1 MGRQRAV
8 LGDRDV
14 QVGDTT
20 SPLPVGSNERVDVDI
35 DIVALD
41 AEERERSHYLDA
53 RVQGHRRSRRRWS
66 TCAATRRGRGRPTTP
81 RSAPSTWF
89 LAPVLLVL
97 ALPFIALL
105 AVIVKLDSRGPVIFR
120 QTRVGTNGRLFTFY
134 KFRTMHV
141 DARERFPELYAYD
154 YSPEEAETMFFKLA
168 TDPRCTR
175 VGRLLRRTSLDELP
189 NVWNVIM
196 GDMSLVG
203 PRPEIPEMLPHYRRD
218 QLAKFTVKPGLTG
231 QAQISGRNLLTFQ
244 ETIRHDLDYLEK
256 RSVRFDLQ
264 VLARTPVV
272 VVQMIGAL

>member
-1 MGRQRAV
+1 M

-14 QVGDTT
+14 QVGDAT
-20 SPLPVGSNERVDVDI
+20 SPLPVGSDERAHVDI
-35 DIVALD
+35 DLVALE
-41 AEERERSHYLDA
+41 AEERERAHLARSPRPLSVEEALDH
-53 RVQGHRRSRRRWS
+53 VRRHPSRP
-66 TCAATRRGRGRPTTP
+66 RPVYD
-81 RSAPSTWF
+81 SAKRAIDIV

-97 ALPFIALL
+97 ALPFIAVL
-105 AVIVKLDSRGPVIFR
+105 AVVVKLDSRGPVIFR
-120 QTRVGTNGRLFTFY
+120 QTRVGKNGRLFTFY
-134 KFRTMHV
+134 KFRTMYV
-141 DARERFPELYAYD
+141 DARRRFPELYAYD

-189 NVWNVIM
+189 NVWNVIA

-203 PRPEIPEMLPHYRRD
+203 PRPEIPEMLPHYRRE

-244 ETIRHDLDYLEK
+244 ETIRHDLEYLEN

-264 VLARTPVV
+264 VLVRTPVV

>member
-1 MGRQRAV
+1 M

-14 QVGDTT
+14 QVGDAT
-20 SPLPVGSNERVDVDI
+20 SPLPVGSDERAHVDI
-35 DIVALD
+35 DLVALE
-41 AEERERSHYLDA
+41 AEERERAYLA
-53 RVQGHRRSRRRWS
+53 RSPRPLSVEEALDHVRRHPSRP
-66 TCAATRRGRGRPTTP
+66 RPVYD
-81 RSAPSTWF
+81 SAKRAIDIV

-97 ALPFIALL
+97 ALPFIAVL
-105 AVIVKLDSRGPVIFR
+105 AVVVKLDSRGPVIFR
-120 QTRVGTNGRLFTFY
+120 QTRVGKNGRLFTFY
-134 KFRTMHV
+134 KFRTMCQ
-141 DARERFPELYAYD
+141 D
-154 YSPEEAETMFFKLA
+154 AETMFFKLA

-189 NVWNVIM
+189 NVWNVIA

-203 PRPEIPEMLPHYRRD
+203 PRPEIPEMLPHYRRE

-244 ETIRHDLDYLEK
+244 ETIRHDLEYLEN

-264 VLARTPVV
+264 VLVRTPVV